1 MHRILPLVTV
11 AALLL
16 PSLAAA
22 EGAPDLLESAEAAA
36 VRFAAEQD
44 DDEPER
50 RRSMVRTWVGVGL
63 IGAGLAVA
71 VARPL
76 HREACVVT
84 AFGSACAQETNTG
97 GLTTAIGL
105 IVLGGGLASVW
116 SDVPANSIGFTP
128 LPGGGRVRVSLGF

>member
-11 AALLL
+11 AALL
-16 PSLAAA
+16 PTLAVA

-36 VRFAAEQD
+36 VRLQPEQND
-44 DDEPER
+44 DGPER
-50 RRSMVRTWVGVGL
+50 RRSMVRTWAGVGL

-84 AFGSACAQETNTG
+84 SFGSACAQETNTG

-128 LPGGGRVRVSLGF
+128 LPGGGRVGASFGF